1 MRSLS
6 EKYLLKKT
14 GDQDLQV
21 FFFRAVIL
29 FVYKDLVGGL
39 WRIFKNCFGG
49 HSGRCCLK
57 IAFAALKIA
66 WFDGILPRDLLPAT
80 RSVA

>member
-1 MRSLS
+1 MLA
-6 EKYLLKKT
+6 EKT

-21 FFFRAVIL
+21 FFFRAVTL

-49 HSGRCCLK
+49 HSDRCCLK
-57 IAFAALKIA
+57 IVFAALKID
-66 WFDGILPRDLLPAT
+66 WFGGILPRDLLPAT
-80 RSVA
+80 LSVA